1 MTPIIETLSNNDIE
15 KFRYEINKKGYTV
28 IRRLFSLNFLKKLER
43 AVLKKSW
50 SDIHNDDLNVLIDAS
65 KCSLS
70 SSHNLVNHIDYFKS
84 LYESEKIKSFYKDLM
99 GTKCDQE
106 KKINSSYF
114 FKQKI
119 SGNIKL
125 HQDNAYFNLVNG
137 LDALTFYVPVH
148 YQSRAIGTIFYYE
161 GSHQLGDL
169 KHVPEGNIGAS
180 MCLEKNKSLKKLSKY
195 KIDYLELEPG
205 DCVLHNAL
213 VVHGTLPNP
222 KNILCEAFNFTL
234 FNDNNLINKK
244 SYNVYREKLKI
255 FLENKKKSNKSSFKL
270 NKN

>member
-1 MTPIIETLSNNDIE
+1 MTLGIETLSNNDIE
-15 KFRYEINKKGYTV
+15 RYRYEINKKGYTV

-50 SDIHNDDLNVLIDAS
+50 SDIHNEDLNILIDSS

-84 LYESEKIKSFYKDLM
+84 LYESEKIQRFYKELM
-99 GTKCDQE
+99 GTNCDQE

-119 SGNIKL
+119 SGNIKI
-125 HQDNAYFNLVNG
+125 HQDNAYFNLTNG
-137 LDALTFYVPVH
+137 LHALTFYIPVH
-148 YQSRAIGTIFYYE
+148 YQSRSIGTIFYYE

-169 KHVPEGNIGAS
+169 AHVPEGNIGAS
-180 MCLEKNKSLKKLSKY
+180 MCLEKNNSLKKLSKY
-195 KIDYLELEPG
+195 KIDYLELKPG

-234 FNDNNLINKK
+234 FNDNNFINQK
-244 SYNVYREKLKI
+244 SHNEYREKLKI
-255 FLENKKKSNKSSFKL
+255 FLENKKHLINPHSK
-270 NKN
+270 